1 MSRTEPHLIDRDGD
15 VNREIDEY
23 RARFGMHAGDGLVSI
38 AGGDTGTELIC
49 HEIPDDVR
57 GAVIDEIHI
66 YNSGSGGGVVLKKAT
81 LDSQGNINSTT
92 PISVPIQVSSG
103 TTRVVSYKGEPV
115 EADAIVVESTFAGS
129 VGVGGWHDFREQDN
143 PPIESNMPS

>member
-1 MSRTEPHLIDRDGD
+1 MSRTEPFVIDRDGD

-23 RARFGMHAGDGLVSI
+23 RARFGMHNGDGLVSI
-38 AGGDTGTELIC
+38 SGEEIGSEIIC

-66 YNSGSGGGVVLKKAT
+66 HNSGTGGTVVLKKAT
-81 LDSQGNINSTT
+81 LDSQGVVISTT
-92 PISVPIQVSSG
+92 LISVPIQVSSD

-115 EADAIVVESTFAGS
+115 EADAIVVDSDFTGTI
-129 VGVGGWHDFREQDN
+129 GVGGWHDFREQDN
-143 PPIESNMPS
+143 NPVESNMPE